1 MPVGTPCSIADS
13 DSMESSLFGCLVGS
27 QEASSDEEEKK
38 KKKKKMM
45 MMMKSVAVQHLHTY
59 CSRLVAACGD
69 SNTLTKRGSTKA
81 KAYI

>member
-13 DSMESSLFGCLVGS
+13 DSMDSSLFGCLVGS

-38 KKKKKMM
+38 KKKM